1 MPPKITRMTSEN
13 SRKDAVHEAAAA
25 GIPSALAD
33 LGALVRIPSI
43 AWPAFDQSQVQR
55 SAEAVA
61 ALLPVIKAAA
71 KGRTTLIATH
81 SEAVAALAD
90 KVVRL

>member
-1 MPPKITRMTSEN
+1 ML
-13 SRKDAVHEAAAA
+13 DA
-25 GIPSALAD
+25 I
-33 LGALVRIPSI
+33 R
-43 AWPAFDQSQVQR
+43 
-55 SAEAVA
+55 
-61 ALLPVIKAAA
+61 AAA